1 MFFNLFLFLG
11 LAIGVLTLLLLVT
24 VGNPSKIVKY
34 FKTDGKGAGVGIAM
48 FVGGASVL
56 VILTTL
62 LFPAKAKADVTWF
75 NEAEVFIGL
84 DQTKKLSPMCHEGK
98 YSDRVT
104 SNGGVRLNV
113 MKTTDSVVRVDTHYI
128 HHSCAVNRDD
138 SQYDAVGVQLV
149 YRFWSR

>member
-11 LAIGVLTLLLLVT
+11 LAVVVLSTLLLT
-24 VGNPSKIVKY
+24 KVGSPLKIIKY

-56 VILTTL
+56 VIIASL
-62 LFPAKAKADVTWF
+62 LFPAKAEADITWF
-75 NEAEVFIGL
+75 NEAEIFIGL

-98 YSDRVT
+98 YSDRIT
-104 SNGGVRLNV
+104 SNGGVRMNV
-113 MKTTDSVVRVDTHYI
+113 MRTTDSVVRVDVHYI

-138 SQYDAVGVQLV
+138 RQYDAVGVQLV